1 MIPAALGVMDPIR
14 GAVAGAIGGAAGA
27 YTMQRFQ
34 EWWQEMERR
43 AAPTLRA
50 HAIKDAPA
58 EREQRAERAYKGRAE
73 PATVKAADRVARK
86 VLDRPVPPEA
96 KPAAGEAM
104 HYTTGSQIGAVYGF
118 VAEILPPARMFNGLL
133 MGTIVWWTADNVAVP
148 AHGLGSPAEETPP
161 SKHAYA
167 LASHLVYGFTTE

>member
-27 YTMQRFQ
+27 YTMERFQ

-50 HAIKDAPA
+50 HAIKDPPA
-58 EREQRAERAYKGRAE
+58 EKEQSAVRADKERGE
-73 PATVKAADRVARK
+73 PATVKAAERVARK
-86 VLDRPVPPEA
+86 ALDRPVPPEV

-104 HYTTGSQIGAVYGF
+104 HYTTGAQ
-118 VAEILPPARMFNGLL
+118 
-133 MGTIVWWTADNVAVP
+133 
-148 AHGLGSPAEETPP
+148 
-161 SKHAYA
+161 
-167 LASHLVYGFTTE
+167 

>member
-1 MIPAALGVMDPIR
+1 MDPIR

-27 YTMQRFQ
+27 YTMERFQ

-43 AAPTLRA
+43 AAPTRRA

-58 EREQRAERAYKGRAE
+58 EREKSE
-73 PATVKAADRVARK
+73 PATVKAAHRVAKK
-86 VLDRPVPPEA
+86 VLDRPVPPDLR
-96 KPAAGEAM
+96 PAAGEAM
-104 HYTTGSQIGAVYGF
+104 HYTTGASIGAVYGF
-118 VAEILPPARMFNGLL
+118 VAEIVPPARMFNGLL

-148 AHGLGSPAEETPP
+148 AQGLGPPPEETPP

-167 LASHLVYGFTTE
+167 LASHLVYGFTTELVRSLVRIVI